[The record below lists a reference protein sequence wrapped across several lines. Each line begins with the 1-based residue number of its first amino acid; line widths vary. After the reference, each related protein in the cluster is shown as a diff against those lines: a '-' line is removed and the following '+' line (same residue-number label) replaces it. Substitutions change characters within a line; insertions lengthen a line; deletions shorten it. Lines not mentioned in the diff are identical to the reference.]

1 MYQIDEIARR
11 TGLTK
16 RTIRYY
22 EEVGLI
28 PPSQRSEGGYRLYDE
43 GIVERIGMIV
53 TLKEQMGISLEAIR
67 SQLDLDHR
75 INELKSML
83 TTMPPEARLSALT
96 ELDLSLAEVQE
107 GIKERIGRLEAL
119 YEAYAAKRERIARYQ
134 DKINKGN
141 P

>member
-141 P
+141 R